1 MIDFDGTRD
10 KFYAYTRLAYLRKLE
25 PRIFSYLPTELYAD
39 VFAMGTVDEFCGGA
53 DGGAVV
59 IMGVGEVDEQGEW

>member
-1 MIDFDGTRD
+1 MTGHEINSTLIPDSR
-10 KFYAYTRLAYLRKLE
+10 YLRKLE